1 MTLLEHLKYNSS
13 SIHIKA
19 KEEIDLL
26 FDEIEATGQPVDNE
40 LDFYIRMS
48 IQKVKLQLYYELKLG
63 EYRQKK
69 LVFKEHESD
78 KSEGMPS
85 ENESAKKKTKK
96 KPKRKKTSLEQYDE
110 GAKGKT
116 KEELIAINKA
126 RVAQYHPKPDLSRIS
141 PLLLQA
147 RQKVE
152 KEKKEKEAMKRQYVS
167 IISVPMGGMNKR

>member
-1 MTLLEHLKYNSS
+1 MALLEQLKSNSS
-13 SIHIKA
+13 TFHIKA

-26 FDEIEATGQPVDNE
+26 FSEIEATGQPVDNK
-40 LDFYIRMS
+40 LNFYIRMS

-63 EYRQKK
+63 EYRQKE
-69 LVFKEHESD
+69 LVSKDNKSD
-78 KSEGMPS
+78 KPEREPS
-85 ENESAKKKTKK
+85 VNESAKRKTKK
-96 KPKRKKTSLEQYDE
+96 KPKKQKTSFERYDE
-110 GAKGKT
+110 WAKGKT

-126 RVAQYHPKPDLSRIS
+126 RVEKYHPKPDMSRIS

-152 KEKKEKEAMKRQYVS
+152 KEKKEKEATKRQYIT